1 MFIFYVFSIENL
13 TKFDPKIAILVE
25 FTLEKKINQNFLN
38 FFFEIHLRNISS
50 ALYLE

>member
-25 FTLEKKINQNFLN
+25 FTLQKQKNSEF
-38 FFFEIHLRNISS
+38 S
-50 ALYLE
+50 